1 MARSTKILNI
11 SLSPELYNKI
21 EKTAEEESRT
31 KSDMIREA
39 FRQYSSNKKW
49 AQIREWGDETALKMK
64 IRDEK
69 DIENILHDK

>member
-11 SLSPELYNKI
+11 SLSPELYDKI
-21 EKTAEEESRT
+21 ERTAEEESRT

-49 AQIREWGDETALKMK
+49 AQIREWGDATAVKMN
-64 IRDEK
+64 IRDEQ
-69 DIENILHDK
+69 DIENILHNK

>member
-11 SLSPELYNKI
+11 SLSPELYDKI
-21 EKTAEEESRT
+21 ERTAEEESRT

-49 AQIREWGDETALKMK
+49 ARIREWGDETAIKMK
-64 IRDEK
+64 IIDEQY
-69 DIENILHDK
+69 IENILHNK